1 MYSASRQDNVAQRE
15 TGVVYQALPAV
26 GADGKNVMI
35 LMPVHVVNGKYYV
48 PSQIVKPTTQ
58 GNIVSAPVPIGKKI
72 GVTSLAKKQT
82 VSNLVPLVNPLPC
95 KNRIAGQ
102 ALELGTSLNT
112 HPLKT
117 IGPQAFIN
125 APKNQVLTVSASK
138 ARSGIKNQ
146 LPFSSSNSFSSSDST
161 NVPTIS
167 SKTSVSQSSDSSYIS
182 ELENVCSTSSTTSLS
197 LGPAKSHLQ
206 LIPKVSQRP
215 DSPMKWVIEEVNSN
229 ESALP
234 NSPPVLSKT
243 YQTLET
249 SNKFGALEKV
259 VPDSL
264 SSLATS
270 ETHQQQAM
278 VMCDGRV
285 FFAAEKDALS
295 SPVASRKKKCAP
307 KNSLAPSSSSSLMQ
321 HSRMTTSNGPN
332 EVIDLC
338 SDDNPNDVSQ
348 TLLMDSSL
356 DEDNVIFVSYIPP
369 KSENAPLQ
377 SMAEQ
382 TLQNETNRTR
392 TLGHVTEHIRTTLN
406 SSETAHDHL
415 ACGSSID
422 RIQKPDQS
430 VIGSTVANEYSDSVI
445 SSHYNSDEQQLDSFE
460 VSRRM
465 DDSGL
470 TSGEST
476 DKEERSSNALP
487 LCRSF
492 DHLLRKNFGVTADVR
507 ICLHRINPE
516 SSGFG
521 LDKLARNGPT
531 ENILNPTNLLKESE
545 LFMQY
550 HYNPH
555 GLDRSACPV
564 DVKTAK
570 LAGGES
576 VASSPHAGSMVGYVE
591 PIDEDITISDENDT
605 PSNQDSTSQSL
616 YSAHS
621 NTSRMGRARKRP
633 KCPCCVPGTQGLAVK
648 TGTKVEESQR
658 LTWTRNHTS
667 KRSRR

>member
-26 GADGKNVMI
+26 GADGRNVMI

-72 GVTSLAKKQT
+72 AVTSLAKKQT

-102 ALELGTSLNT
+102 ALGLGTSLNT
-112 HPLKT
+112 HPPKT

-125 APKNQVLTVSASK
+125 APKNPVLTVSASK

-146 LPFSSSNSFSSSDST
+146 LSLSSTNSFSSSDST
-161 NVPTIS
+161 YVPTVS
-167 SKTSVSQSSDSSYIS
+167 SKTSVHQSSDSSYIS
-182 ELENVCSTSSTTSLS
+182 ELENVCSTSFTTSLS
-197 LGPAKSHLQ
+197 LGQAKSHLQ

-249 SNKFGALEKV
+249 SNNV
-259 VPDSL
+259 SL

-270 ETHQQQAM
+270 ETHPQQAM

-295 SPVASRKKKCAP
+295 SSVASKKKNCTP

-321 HSRMTTSNGPN
+321 HSRMITSN

-369 KSENAPLQ
+369 KSENVTLQ

-392 TLGHVTEHIRTTLN
+392 TLDHVTEHTRTTLN

-445 SSHYNSDEQQLDSFE
+445 SSHYNNDKQQLDSFG

-492 DHLLRKNFGVTADVR
+492 DHLLRKKFGVTADVR
-507 ICLHRINPE
+507 ICLHRINPG
-516 SSGFG
+516 SSGLGF
-521 LDKLARNGPT
+521 DNFARNGPT
-531 ENILNPTNLLKESE
+531 EDILDPTNLLKESE

-550 HYNPH
+550 HYNPQ
-555 GLDRSACPV
+555 GLDRSAFPV

-570 LAGGES
+570 LAAGES
-576 VASSPHAGSMVGYVE
+576 VASSPHAGLMVGYVE

-605 PSNQDSTSQSL
+605 PSNQDSTAQSL

-658 LTWTRNHTS
+658 LTWTRDHTS